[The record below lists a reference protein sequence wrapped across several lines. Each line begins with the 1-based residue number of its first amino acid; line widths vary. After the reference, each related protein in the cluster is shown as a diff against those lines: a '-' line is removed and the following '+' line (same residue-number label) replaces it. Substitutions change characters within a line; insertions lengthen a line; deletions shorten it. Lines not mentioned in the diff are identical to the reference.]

1 MSPLDD
7 TDVFRSCDFDV
18 HDGVKSVFTFAEDS
32 VRRYSRAQIQ
42 RAKDARQRID
52 QKKEKQEA
60 VENNENTEITI
71 SEDLGDGQSAK
82 LDASLKLLSRD
93 ELELLIP
100 SDELEDDEIH
110 IIEIST
116 ENHALKDYQM
126 QLMLLEQRSKN
137 RLLMARQKQDT
148 FQRAQHLRSSGYA
161 RVFEEKPTTKD
172 KIQVSSVQKPSGDLS
187 LKGTLFT
194 LEMPT
199 TRASQRTAP
208 AAKRQKRCHGA
219 RDKSHKAADSG
230 VSNGDYSNAQQAGPV
245 EVGDHC
251 HYL

>member
-18 HDGVKSVFTFAEDS
+18 HDGVNSVFTFAEDS
-32 VRRYSRAQIQ
+32 VHRYSRAQIQ

-52 QKKEKQEA
+52 QRKEKQEA
-60 VENNENTEITI
+60 VENKKNIEITI
-71 SEDLGDGQSAK
+71 SEDLGDGQFAK
-82 LDASLKLLSRD
+82 LDASLKLLGGD
-93 ELELLIP
+93 ELKLLIP

-116 ENHALKDYQM
+116 GNQALQDYQR
-126 QLMLLEQRSKN
+126 QLMLLEQQNKK
-137 RLLMARQKQDT
+137 RLLMARQEQDA
-148 FQRAQHLRSSGYA
+148 FQRAQPLRSSGYA
-161 RVFEEKPTTKD
+161 RVFEGKPTTKD

-187 LKGTLFT
+187 LRATLFT
-194 LEMPT
+194 LEMPA
-199 TRASQRTAP
+199 TRADQHTAP

-230 VSNGDYSNAQQAGPV
+230 VSNGDDSNAQQAGPV
-245 EVGDHC
+245 EVGNHC
-251 HYL
+251 H